1 MAVTERNMFLV
12 MVGTGMLCAFIIV
25 SVFLYTQPFIAHN
38 KLQALEKAIT
48 RILPEADSRTTYR
61 LDDAGYFER
70 LTEAAQ
76 SAQLIYVTYDKK
88 QQMQGVV
95 IQAQGKGYQDT
106 IELLYAYQP
115 EKQIIAGLV
124 ILANRETPGLG
135 AKISYDAEFLA
146 NFKQL
151 DVRLSADKSSLLH
164 GVNVIKPGQVKQ
176 AWQIDA
182 ITGATISSKAIAK
195 IIQQSASVMLPIINQ
210 NLQDF
215 KHGSTIKDH

>member
-1 MAVTERNMFLV
+1 MGLTERNMFLV

-48 RILPEADSRTTYR
+48 RIIPEADSRTSYR
-61 LDDAGYFER
+61 LDDAGRFER

-88 QQMQGVV
+88 QQLQGVV

-135 AKISYDAEFLA
+135 AKISYDEEFLA

-164 GVNVIKPGQVKQ
+164 GVNVIKSGLVKQ

-215 KHGSTIKDH
+215 NYGPKK

>member
-1 MAVTERNMFLV
+1 MAATEGKMFLV

-25 SVFLYTQPFIAHN
+25 SIYLYTQPYIAHN

-48 RILPEADSRTTYR
+48 RILPEADSRTSYR
-61 LDDAGYFER
+61 LDDTGRFER

-76 SAQLIYVTYDKK
+76 STQLIYVTYDKK
-88 QQMQGVV
+88 QQLQGVV

-135 AKISYDAEFLA
+135 AKISYDEEFLA

-164 GVNVIKPGQVKQ
+164 GVNVIKSGLVKQ

-215 KHGSTIKDH
+215 NYGPKK